1 MRWLF
6 LAKNISDFVF
16 TEIHKK
22 KHFKEN
28 LKIFMKKKMQK
39 KRKMEKCKTSRFTPS
54 DLVEEG

>member
-6 LAKNISDFVF
+6 LAKNISNFVF

-28 LKIFMKKKMQK
+28 LKIFMKKNAKETK
-39 KRKMEKCKTSRFTPS
+39 NGK
-54 DLVEEG
+54 V

>member
-22 KHFKEN
+22 IFKEKHKKKIHE
-28 LKIFMKKKMQK
+28 KIFMKKMQT
-39 KRKMEKCKTSRFTPS
+39 KRNADAIRGKA
-54 DLVEEG
+54 